1 MTTATVQD
9 HAADGTSGRFPQT
22 QVAIAIDTA
31 YVGSVG
37 SGTIGAGVYMMDNQ
51 VQQGSQS
58 EGQLEL
64 TTQCPVGQQIGFT
77 VYPIDLGSGDT
88 VVITGFNVSGGD
100 VFGSSGYPKKQAG
113 SGNYWVGKAQNQG
126 SQTYQIQVQVTPG
139 QGGGPYYIN
148 WDPFIT
154 AV

>member
-1 MTTATVQD
+1 MTTASMQD
-9 HAADGTSGRFPQT
+9 NATDTAPGRLPQT

-31 YVGSVG
+31 YVASVG
-37 SGTIGAGVYMMDNQ
+37 SGTIGAGAYMMDNR
-51 VQQGSQS
+51 VQLCSQS

-64 TTQCPVGQQIGFT
+64 TTCCPVGQEIGFT

-88 VVITGFNVSGGD
+88 VAITGFNVSAGD
-100 VFGSSGYPKKQAG
+100 VFGSSGYPKKQGG

-126 SQTYQIQVQVTPG
+126 SQTYQIQVTVTPG
-139 QGGGPYYIN
+139 SGGGPYYIN
-148 WDPFIT
+148 WDPFIN